1 MRRSSSV
8 TSVSDTMGHPKYGF
22 VLATGFAGLLFAGWL
37 LNRMFDPARELL
49 SRSMKQNIASDAFT
63 IYNVL
68 VIPADGSFC

>member
-1 MRRSSSV
+1 MRRSSSA
-8 TSVSDTMGHPKYGF
+8 TSVSDTMGDPKYGF

>member
-8 TSVSDTMGHPKYGF
+8 TSVSDTMGDPKYGF